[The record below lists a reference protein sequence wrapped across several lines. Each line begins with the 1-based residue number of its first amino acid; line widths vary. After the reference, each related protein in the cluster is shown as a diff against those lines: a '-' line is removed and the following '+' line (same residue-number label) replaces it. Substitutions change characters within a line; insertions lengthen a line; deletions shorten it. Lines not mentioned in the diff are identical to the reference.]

1 MTEETNRQA
10 VPKTPWQYGKL
21 ITKPHAWWLVLAIV
35 VVMVGATLDQATSYL
50 FKLIVDAVESGDS
63 GRVFWLGLAFPVV
76 LFVVQLIFRLSG
88 YLVANLSGKT
98 RKDGYDYLF
107 NYVTKHS
114 HSYFSDRFAGGV
126 HSKIR
131 NVVEGM
137 DQLLPDFIW
146 TYVYSLTAL
155 FVTLFLIFQVDS
167 GSAIVFVLLVA
178 CLFVVNYKLSPYKE
192 KVSKENAEAK
202 TKMNATMIDMLTN
215 VSTVRQFSRTDHEV
229 NLIADKTT
237 VMKDKNRESWLMTEI
252 ILLINSFILFV
263 FSSVMFWL
271 LAKGWSQ
278 GEVTTGEF
286 VLVASLVTQL
296 SGTLL
301 FIGRA
306 FNSTAR
312 TVGEMKEGLEDLM
325 IPLEVTDTSKAKA
338 LEITEG
344 AKIIWSGVSFT
355 YGNSAVFTD
364 FNLVIPAGERIGLV
378 GPSGSGKSTFVS
390 LLLRQHDLTAGSVT
404 INDQNI
410 AEVAQ
415 NSLRSAIAVVPQ
427 EPSLFHRS
435 IRDNILYGNPLATED
450 AMIEVA
456 KKAYA
461 HDFIMSLEHGY
472 DTLVG
477 ERGVKLSGGQ
487 KQRIAIARAML
498 KNSPILIL
506 DEATSALDSESEVEI
521 QRALHILMRGK
532 TVIAVAHRLSTLR
545 EMDRIIVLKDG
556 TIVEDGTHEVL
567 KEAGG
572 TYQSLWQHQ
581 AGGFLID

>member
-1 MTEETNRQA
+1 MRYETDNQSI
-10 VPKTPWQYGKL
+10 PKTPWQYGKL
-21 ITKPHAWWLVLAIV
+21 ITKPHGWWFILAIV
-35 VVMVGATLDQATSYL
+35 VVIIGATLDQATSYL
-50 FKLIVDAVESGDS
+50 FKLIVDAVESGNS
-63 GRVFWLGLAFPVV
+63 NRVFWLGLAFPVV

-107 NYVTKHS
+107 NYVTQHS

-146 TYVYSLTAL
+146 TYVYSMAAL
-155 FVTLFLIFQVDS
+155 AVTIFLIFQVDP
-167 GSAIVFVLLVA
+167 GSSFVFIMLVIS
-178 CLFVVNYKLSPYKE
+178 LFLANYKLSPYKE

-215 VSTVRQFSRTDHEV
+215 VSTVRQFSRIEHEIE
-229 NLIADKTT
+229 LIADKTT
-237 VMKDKNRESWLMTEI
+237 LMKDKNRESWLMTEI

-263 FSSVMFWL
+263 FSGVMFWL
-271 LAKGWSQ
+271 LAKGWNE

-312 TVGEMKEGLEDLM
+312 TLGEMKEGLEDLM
-325 IPLEVTDTSKAKA
+325 LPLEVTDTSKAKP
-338 LEITEG
+338 LEITDR
-344 AKIIWSGVSFT
+344 AKIIWSNVSFT
-355 YGNSAVFTD
+355 YGNSSVFTD
-364 FNLVIPAGERIGLV
+364 FNLNIPAGERIGLV
-378 GPSGSGKSTFVS
+378 GPSGAGKSTFVS
-390 LLLRQHDLTAGSVT
+390 LLLRQHDLTSGSIT
-404 INDQNI
+404 INNQAIDDVSQT
-410 AEVAQ
+410 
-415 NSLRSAIAVVPQ
+415 SLRSAIAVVPQ

-435 IRDNILYGNPLATED
+435 IRDNIMYGNPLSTE
-450 AMIEVA
+450 AEVIEVA

-461 HDFIMSLEHGY
+461 HEFIMSLQDGY

-556 TIVEDGTHEVL
+556 KIVEDGTHELL

-572 TYQSLWQHQ
+572 TYQKLWQHQ
-581 AGGFLID
+581 AGGFLTE